1 MFASISKEKKLYYLP
16 VVICVL
22 CVVLLAFLPTGY
34 EDAVIFTEADHC
46 TARVIAC
53 DNQAIID
60 TGLVRSGEQICTIRL
75 LDGSFKGQ
83 VTSGV
88 NMLNGSLEQDK
99 VFQEGDTALVLV
111 NQKDGKILSVSM
123 IDHYRLGGELL
134 LAGLF
139 TVLLLAFAGRTG
151 LRAVLSF
158 VLTVLMIW
166 KILIPFYLRGANP
179 VWIGLGVTLLM
190 TVLII
195 APVYG
200 FSRRASCATA
210 GARLGIAVTCVLG
223 ILFTDLFRIH
233 GAVMSC
239 SESLLYSG
247 YQDLNLT

>member
-60 TGLVRSGEQICTIRL
+60 TGLVRFGEQICAIRL

-88 NMLNGSLEQDK
+88 NMLNGLLEQDK

-158 VLTVLMIW
+158 AADRLDDLE
-166 KILIPFYLRGANP
+166 
-179 VWIGLGVTLLM
+179 
-190 TVLII
+190 
-195 APVYG
+195 
-200 FSRRASCATA
+200 RAC
-210 GARLGIAVTCVLG
+210 
-223 ILFTDLFRIH
+223 
-233 GAVMSC
+233 
-239 SESLLYSG
+239 
-247 YQDLNLT
+247 

>member
-75 LDGSFKGQ
+75 LDESFKGQ

-123 IDHYRLGGELL
+123 IDHYRLGGSGPGQENS
-134 LAGLF
+134 GLF
-139 TVLLLAFAGRTG
+139 
-151 LRAVLSF
+151 S
-158 VLTVLMIW
+158 
-166 KILIPFYLRGANP
+166 
-179 VWIGLGVTLLM
+179 
-190 TVLII
+190 
-195 APVYG
+195 
-200 FSRRASCATA
+200 
-210 GARLGIAVTCVLG
+210 
-223 ILFTDLFRIH
+223 LFW
-233 GAVMSC
+233 
-239 SESLLYSG
+239 
-247 YQDLNLT
+247 

>member
-1 MFASISKEKKLYYLP
+1 M
-16 VVICVL
+16 
-22 CVVLLAFLPTGY
+22 
-34 EDAVIFTEADHC
+34 
-46 TARVIAC
+46 
-53 DNQAIID
+53 
-60 TGLVRSGEQICTIRL
+60 
-75 LDGSFKGQ
+75 
-83 VTSGV
+83 
-88 NMLNGSLEQDK
+88 
-99 VFQEGDTALVLV
+99 FQEGDTALVLV

-179 VWIGLGVTLLM
+179 VWIGLGVTLLL

-195 APVYG
+195 ALVYG
-200 FSRRASCATA
+200 FSRRRACATA
-210 GARLGIAVTCVLG
+210 GAGLGIAVTCVLG

-233 GAVMSC
+233 GAVMSY

-247 YQDLNLT
+247 YQDLNLTQIFMASIFIGASGAVMDLAVDITSAVNEVVEKRRTSAGGKRSNPDST

>member
-53 DNQAIID
+53 DNQAVID

-111 NQKDGKILSVSM
+111 NQKDEKNFIGKH
-123 IDHYRLGGELL
+123 D
-134 LAGLF
+134 
-139 TVLLLAFAGRTG
+139 
-151 LRAVLSF
+151 
-158 VLTVLMIW
+158 
-166 KILIPFYLRGANP
+166 
-179 VWIGLGVTLLM
+179 
-190 TVLII
+190 
-195 APVYG
+195 
-200 FSRRASCATA
+200 
-210 GARLGIAVTCVLG
+210 
-223 ILFTDLFRIH
+223 
-233 GAVMSC
+233 
-239 SESLLYSG
+239 
-247 YQDLNLT
+247 

>member
-1 MFASISKEKKLYYLP
+1 MHPYPKRKKLYYLP
-16 VVICVL
+16 VVICL
-22 CVVLLAFLPTGY
+22 FCVVLLAFLPTGY

-151 LRAVLSF
+151 LRAVLS
-158 VLTVLMIW
+158 L
-166 KILIPFYLRGANP
+166 
-179 VWIGLGVTLLM
+179 
-190 TVLII
+190 
-195 APVYG
+195 
-200 FSRRASCATA
+200 C
-210 GARLGIAVTCVLG
+210 
-223 ILFTDLFRIH
+223 
-233 GAVMSC
+233 
-239 SESLLYSG
+239 
-247 YQDLNLT
+247 

>member
-1 MFASISKEKKLYYLP
+1 M
-16 VVICVL
+16 
-22 CVVLLAFLPTGY
+22 
-34 EDAVIFTEADHC
+34 
-46 TARVIAC
+46 IAC

-60 TGLVRSGEQICTIRL
+60 TGLVRFGEQICAIRL

-200 FSRRASCATA
+200 IQPTGVLRHCGSEIGNRGYLCAGYFIHRPVLHSRR
-210 GARLGIAVTCVLG
+210 G
-223 ILFTDLFRIH
+223 DELFRKSFIQWLS
-233 GAVMSC
+233 G
-239 SESLLYSG
+239 SESDVDFYG
-247 YQDLNLT
+247 QYFHWRFRCGDGFGGGHHFGGQ